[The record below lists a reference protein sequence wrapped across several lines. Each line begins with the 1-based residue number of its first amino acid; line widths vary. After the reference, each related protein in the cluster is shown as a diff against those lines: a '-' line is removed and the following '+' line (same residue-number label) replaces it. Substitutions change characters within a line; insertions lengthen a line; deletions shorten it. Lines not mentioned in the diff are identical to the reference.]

1 MAKQLTDL
9 KRDAIALGCRC
20 DVCPLYE
27 AEGPVFPEQHPG
39 AEIVLVGDAPAIQEV
54 RERRPFV
61 GPAGNLL
68 MKAIKPAGLRRNDI
82 HWTNLLLCRPP
93 ENDLSR
99 VLEVTK
105 RKNRQLEKVNKERLK
120 DAKAEGIFRDDVPQE
135 PLIPTPM
142 QCCAPRLDKEME
154 QFSQVIPVG
163 SYAIKQVVGKGAKIF
178 ELRGSPV
185 TVERGDREVKMLPT
199 LHPSF
204 VMRNLRWDHVVR
216 SDLRRAVRFFSDKMN
231 WYPPDITFNPT
242 AEELLSFITRNPVLS
257 CDVETDDI
265 ECLIANMRCI
275 ALGTD
280 REVMVIGTRPIGAVP
295 DKYLRPEEAARR
307 QKHWGFY
314 PDTELHRVLDVL
326 RDWLTNE
333 NYIKVGHNFG
343 YYDYLCI
350 EQQIGVRPAPVID
363 TMLVHRLV
371 ASELPHSLGFVGS
384 IYTDAPSWKTDREG
398 NKKATQSE
406 SDQDLHVYCLAEG
419 TQVRLADGT
428 TRPIET
434 IVRNKQE
441 VEVLSYWVG
450 RVQGCKVTDW
460 HYTTEEDVEWWQIKF
475 QSSTRGIVCT
485 HDHEI
490 ITKGKGAMPASQVE
504 PGMRVYDVEPE
515 ISRDA
520 LGALVG
526 TLLGDSSLLVS
537 PVFRGRE
544 YEASTAYIQG
554 GHTES
559 SGFVQRKVEEI
570 PCLDL
575 GKLTPERM
583 VKFRAEDPPS
593 RCQPFRSFS
602 SGSMRQ
608 LIELIPL
615 VLDESG
621 KRRISRE
628 ALDFMGRR
636 GLAWLYMDDGCRQ
649 TKQKAVQNNGSR
661 GGRIYPDE
669 TCVLCLQGFP
679 REQVME
685 ARDWFR
691 ERYGATTVGA
701 DNVLRLGTV
710 ASRKFALDIAQY
722 LPPEAR
728 YKLPRIRGIGHWPEY
743 VGVLKLPY
751 HKPST
756 RKVISVE
763 PYHFDVTKR
772 HLKYKARRRYCLSVE
787 GPQNFFTTEGLVH
800 NCAYDVSVTHAV
812 LEPMLEQIKLRRQ
825 EAVMACDHRLQYLCA
840 GMHRVGMYV
849 DQERRRE
856 FESLYVSKHQTHLKK
871 IHEIAGRPLNP
882 GSTQQ
887 LRKLLF
893 QEWNL
898 EPNLEDKVRFTKA
911 GDLSTKDEVI
921 RACLIIGTLED
932 HQRALLEQ
940 VRYYRK
946 AQKLL
951 GTYITKIRPSTD
963 LVFGWDDD
971 EEYQEALYREKTG
984 KRKHGI
990 VDPRTGRMHPG
1001 YNAHVTTSGRL
1012 SSSKPINAQNF
1023 PSKLRGMVRAAS
1035 GHMFVG
1041 ADADQLELRIAAAR
1055 WKSVKYLDAFDRGLD
1070 PHSSVTALA
1079 VFGDKFIEAA
1089 GSKPPWPTGT
1099 KFKGNAKKMRGMGK
1113 LVQYLSQYKGSPE
1126 TAHRGIQGTE
1136 VLADDGYTIKLPFR
1150 RISLREVRLMMER
1163 WSEGARFEWGW
1174 DREIHAYKQQ
1184 GFLIEPVM
1192 GRRRDFLDG
1201 ENVNEIVNF
1210 PIQAAGASLMN
1221 IAILE
1226 VLDAIPFEHWGPGTG
1241 IINQCH
1247 DSIAVECP
1255 LDGATLSTDGTWN
1268 VPKGSIP
1275 WKVKHIIEEA
1285 MNQTHPGLAGVTFT
1299 AEAEYGL
1306 YWDEV

>member
-1 MAKQLTDL
+1 MRPSERPNTGGQMTKNG
-9 KRDAIALGCRC
+9 AIALGCRC
-20 DVCPLYE
+20 DVCPLRE
-27 AEGPVFPEQHPG
+27 EVGPVMPETHAG
-39 AEIVLVGDAPAIQEV
+39 AEIAVVGDAPG
-54 RERRPFV
+54 ERSAAEGRPFV

-68 MKAIKPAGLRRNDI
+68 MKAIKQAGLRRNDI
-82 HWTNLLLCRPP
+82 HWTNVILCRPP

-99 VLEVTK
+99 VLEVTR
-105 RKNRQLEKVNKERLK
+105 RKNRQIERVNKERLK
-120 DAKAEGIFRDDVPQE
+120 DAKKEGIDPADVPQE

-142 QCCAPRLDKEME
+142 ECCAPRLNREMATY
-154 QFSQVIPVG
+154 SKVIPAG
-163 SYAIKQVVGKGAKIF
+163 SYAVRTLVGKGASIF
-178 ELRGSPV
+178 QLRGSPV
-185 TVERGDREVKMLPT
+185 TVDRSGREVKMLPI

-204 VMRNLRWDHVVR
+204 VFRNMRWNHVLL
-216 SDLRRAVRFFSDKMN
+216 SDLRRAVRFFRGEMN
-231 WYPPDITFNPT
+231 WHPPKITFNPS
-242 AEELLSFITRNPVLS
+242 AEELLQFILRNPVLS

-280 REVMVIGTRPIGAVP
+280 TEVMVVGTRPIGAVP
-295 DKYLRPEEAARR
+295 DKYLRPDESQRR
-307 QKHWGFY
+307 QKFWGFY
-314 PDTELHRVLDVL
+314 PDHELAKVFEVLKW
-326 RDWLTNE
+326 WLTDG
-333 NYIKVGHNFG
+333 NYVKVGHNFG

-350 EQQIGVRPAPVID
+350 EQQLGVRPSPVID

-371 ASELPHSLGFVGS
+371 ESELPHSLGFVGS

-406 SDQDLHVYCLAEG
+406 SDRDLHVYCLAEG
-419 TQVRLADGT
+419 TRVRLADGT

-434 IVRNKQE
+434 IVRNRQE
-441 VEVLSYWVG
+441 VEVLSYWGG
-450 RVQGCKVTDW
+450 RVQGCEVTGW
-460 HYTTEEDVEWWQIKF
+460 HYTTEDDVEWWQIKF

-490 ITKGKGAMPASQVE
+490 ITLDKGAVPAAQIE
-504 PGMRVYDVEPE
+504 PGMRVYDSEPE
-515 ISRDA
+515 IPRDA
-520 LGALVG
+520 LNALVG

-544 YEASTAYIQG
+544 HEASTAYIQG

-559 SGFVQRKVEEI
+559 SGFAQRKVEEI
-570 PCLDL
+570 PCLTL
-575 GKLTPERM
+575 GQLTPERM

-602 SGSMRQ
+602 SSSMRQ

-615 VLDESG
+615 VLDENG

-628 ALDFMGRR
+628 ALDFMGQR

-649 TKQKAVQNNGSR
+649 TKQKAAQNNGSR

-691 ERYGATTVGA
+691 EKYGATTVGA

-728 YKLPRIRGIGHWPEY
+728 YKLPRIRGIDQWPAY
-743 VGVLKLPY
+743 VGVVKLAY
-751 HKPST
+751 RKPST

-812 LEPMLEQIKLRRQ
+812 LAPMLEQIPLRQQ
-825 EAVMACDHRLQYLCA
+825 EEVMKCDHRLQYICA

-849 DQERRRE
+849 DQEVRTKYETEYVQKRE
-856 FESLYVSKHQTHLKK
+856 KHLKK
-871 IHEIAGRPLNP
+871 IHEIAGRELNP

-893 QEWNL
+893 SEWQL
-898 EPNLEDKVRFTKA
+898 EPNLEDKLRFTKS
-911 GDLSTKDEVI
+911 GDPSTSDAVI
-921 RACLIIGTLED
+921 RACLTIPTLGD
-932 HQRALLEQ
+932 HQRRLLEE

-951 GTYITKIRPSTD
+951 GTYISKIRPSTD
-963 LVFGWDDD
+963 MAFGWDDE
-971 EEYQEALYREKTG
+971 EEYHEALYRERTG
-984 KRKHGI
+984 QQKRGI
-990 VDPRTGRMHPG
+990 TDPRTGRMHPG

-1023 PSKLRGMVRAAS
+1023 PGKLRGMIRAAP
-1035 GHMFVG
+1035 GHMLVG
-1041 ADADQLELRIAAAR
+1041 ADADQLELRIAASR
-1055 WKSVKYLDAFDRGLD
+1055 WKSIKYLDAFDRGLD

-1079 VFGDKFIEAA
+1079 VFGERFTKVA
-1089 GSKPPWPTGT
+1089 GSKPPWVTGT
-1099 KFKGNAKKMRGMGK
+1099 KFTGNAKKLRGLAK
-1113 LVQYLSQYKGSPE
+1113 SVQYASQYWATVE
-1126 TAHRGIQGTE
+1126 TVHRVITQTE
-1136 VLADDGYTIKLPFR
+1136 QFNDDGTISLPYL
-1150 RISLREVRLMMER
+1150 RISMREVRAMHEKWM
-1163 WSEGARFEWGW
+1163 EGARFEWGW
-1174 DREIHAYKQQ
+1174 EKEMSTYQQQ
-1184 GFLIEPVM
+1184 GFLTEPVM
-1192 GRRRDFLDG
+1192 GRRRDY
-1201 ENVNEIVNF
+1201 
-1210 PIQAAGASLMN
+1210 
-1221 IAILE
+1221 
-1226 VLDAIPFEHWGPGTG
+1226 
-1241 IINQCH
+1241 QCH
-1247 DSIAVECP
+1247 DSIVVECP
-1255 LDGATLSTDGTWN
+1255 LDGATLSTDGTWD

-1275 WKVKHIIEEA
+1275 WRVKGIIEDA
-1285 MNQTHPGLAGVTFT
+1285 MNMTHPGLPGVKFT
-1299 AEAEYGL
+1299 ATADYGF

>member
-105 RKNRQLEKVNKERLK
+105 RKNRQLEKVNTERLK
-120 DAKAEGIFRDDVPQE
+120 DAKAEGIAPDDVPQE

-406 SDQDLHVYCLAEG
+406 SDQDLHVYC
-419 TQVRLADGT
+419 
-428 TRPIET
+428 
-434 IVRNKQE
+434 
-441 VEVLSYWVG
+441 
-450 RVQGCKVTDW
+450 
-460 HYTTEEDVEWWQIKF
+460 
-475 QSSTRGIVCT
+475 
-485 HDHEI
+485 
-490 ITKGKGAMPASQVE
+490 
-504 PGMRVYDVEPE
+504 
-515 ISRDA
+515 
-520 LGALVG
+520 
-526 TLLGDSSLLVS
+526 
-537 PVFRGRE
+537 
-544 YEASTAYIQG
+544 
-554 GHTES
+554 
-559 SGFVQRKVEEI
+559 
-570 PCLDL
+570 
-575 GKLTPERM
+575 
-583 VKFRAEDPPS
+583 
-593 RCQPFRSFS
+593 
-602 SGSMRQ
+602 
-608 LIELIPL
+608 
-615 VLDESG
+615 
-621 KRRISRE
+621 
-628 ALDFMGRR
+628 
-636 GLAWLYMDDGCRQ
+636 
-649 TKQKAVQNNGSR
+649 
-661 GGRIYPDE
+661 
-669 TCVLCLQGFP
+669 
-679 REQVME
+679 
-685 ARDWFR
+685 
-691 ERYGATTVGA
+691 
-701 DNVLRLGTV
+701 
-710 ASRKFALDIAQY
+710 
-722 LPPEAR
+722 
-728 YKLPRIRGIGHWPEY
+728 
-743 VGVLKLPY
+743 
-751 HKPST
+751 
-756 RKVISVE
+756 
-763 PYHFDVTKR
+763 
-772 HLKYKARRRYCLSVE
+772 
-787 GPQNFFTTEGLVH
+787 
-800 NCAYDVSVTHAV
+800 AYDVSVTHAV
-812 LEPMLEQIKLRRQ
+812 LGPMLEQIKLRRQ

-1023 PSKLRGMVRAAS
+1023 PSKLRGMVRAAP